1 MGAFDEDELR
11 EFVDYVKE
19 FMCKSTR
26 IIYIND
32 FDLTKLDMKDF
43 DKNVYFISNPYIKR
57 GKAYEIID
65 KDLKLQ
71 ILAFCTENP
80 NKVFKGEKE
89 RTWKKNY

>member
-1 MGAFDEDELR
+1 
-11 EFVDYVKE
+11 
-19 FMCKSTR
+19 
-26 IIYIND
+26 
-32 FDLTKLDMKDF
+32 MKDF
-43 DKNVYFISNPYIKR
+43 DKNVYFISNPYIER

>member
-43 DKNVYFISNPYIKR
+43 DKNVYFISNPYIER
-57 GKAYEIID
+57 GKMYEIID
-65 KDLKLQ
+65 NDLKLQ
-71 ILAFCTENP
+71 ILDWCVENLD
-80 NKVFKGEKE
+80 KVFQGEK
-89 RTWKKNY
+89 

>member
-43 DKNVYFISNPYIKR
+43 DKNVCFISNPYIER